1 MLRLHKRKTAGGGS
15 EATVTQPEFLHFCLL
30 DRQELGLEDK
40 IPSFMCTRNVSSSD
54 MVSSSSCSHLFE
66 LPFDCEAPQNLL
78 SCLLSLDFEELLL
91 SVYFYIILIFAFLVL
106 SSERSERS
114 APIEIPGNERS
125 FSQTET
131 TKKTIDNY
139 ATEEN

>member
-1 MLRLHKRKTAGGGS
+1 MR
-15 EATVTQPEFLHFCLL
+15 
-30 DRQELGLEDK
+30 
-40 IPSFMCTRNVSSSD
+40 TRNVNSSD
-54 MVSSSSCSHLFE
+54 MVSSSSSSCSHFFE
-66 LPFDCEAPQNLL
+66 LPFDCEAPQKLL
-78 SCLLSLDFEELLL
+78 SCLLSLDFEDLLL
-91 SVYFYIILIFAFLVL
+91 SVYIYIILFFANLGL

-125 FSQTET
+125 FSQTEA